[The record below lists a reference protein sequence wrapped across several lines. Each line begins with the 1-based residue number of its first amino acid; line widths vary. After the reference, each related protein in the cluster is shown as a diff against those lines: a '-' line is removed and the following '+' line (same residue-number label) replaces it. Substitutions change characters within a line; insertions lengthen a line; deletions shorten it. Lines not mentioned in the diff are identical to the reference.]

1 MARTF
6 LAASNQYLS
15 VSGTLT
21 MPISMSCWFKADDVT
36 TQGRLI
42 TVQDMPTNLD
52 LLGLWADGTT
62 GGDPLQTITYD
73 GVTPWA
79 AYTTGGYSAGVWTHA
94 SCVFSTTT
102 YRYVY
107 LNGGFYGQNLTL
119 NAPSPINTMYIGG
132 SQNIGVFNGTIAE
145 VAIWSGVGL
154 LGPDVLRLANG
165 YSPLLVRPEGL
176 YGYWPLIGRTSPEI
190 DLINGN
196 GMALGNAPGTASSP
210 RIIYPSNMQ
219 SGLTISA
226 AVAGA
231 IMPQFQYANLG
242 ASLYNGTLL
251 IG

>member
-52 LLGLWADGTT
+52 LLGLWAAGTT
-62 GGDPLQTITYD
+62 GGDPLQAITYD
-73 GVTPWA
+73 GVTPYA
-79 AYTTGGYSAGVWTHA
+79 AHTTSGYTAGVWTHA
-94 SCVFSTTT
+94 ACVFSTTT
-102 YRYVY
+102 FRYVY
-107 LNGGFYGQNLTL
+107 INGGSYGQDFTL
-119 NAPSPINTMYIGG
+119 SAPSPINTMYIAGAG
-132 SQNIGVFNGTIAE
+132 NIGLFNGTIAE
-145 VAIWSGVGL
+145 VAIWSGTGL
-154 LGPDVLRLANG
+154 LLVDVLQLAKG

-210 RIIYPSNMQ
+210 RIIYPSYPQ
-219 SGLTISA
+219 VGLHFTPASA
-226 AVAGA
+226 ASPYMTTSPGLWG
-231 IMPQFQYANLG
+231 PL
-242 ASLYNGTLL
+242 
-251 IG
+251 